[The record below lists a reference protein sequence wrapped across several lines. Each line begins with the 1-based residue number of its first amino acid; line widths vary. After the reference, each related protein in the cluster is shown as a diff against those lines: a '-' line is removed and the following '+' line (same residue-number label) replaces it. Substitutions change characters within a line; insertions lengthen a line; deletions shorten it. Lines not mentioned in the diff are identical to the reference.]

1 MSLMILTGK
10 FMIILRDKKDDWSFV
25 KIGYFDISETKK
37 ETASYFSE
45 WLVDTDRQKEFVTH
59 EDTLT
64 LQLRSFDYL
73 WYVGEKSLSTV
84 KHTLKNSVS
93 KKELKNIYSALELLY
108 NGKVIRSEIVN
119 LKPYGRIRSH
129 KDRGDNLYLGRR
141 IHVPIKTNHHC
152 TFEVGNESIVMQE
165 GCAYEINNSKYHKVS
180 NYYSQNR
187 IHLIVDVMPSEYI
200 DGIVFEEDTL

>member
-1 MSLMILTGK
+1 
-10 FMIILRDKKDDWSFV
+10 MIILKDKKDDWSFV
-25 KIGYFDISETKK
+25 EIGYFDISETKK
-37 ETASYFSE
+37 EIASYFSE
-45 WLVDTDRQKEFVTH
+45 WLIDTDRQQEFVTH

-84 KHTLKNSVS
+84 KNTLKNLVS
-93 KKELKNIYSALELLY
+93 KKELKNIHSALELLY
-108 NGKVIRSEIVN
+108 GGKVVRSEIVN
-119 LKPYGRIRSH
+119 LKAYGRVRGH

-141 IHVPIKTNHHC
+141 IHVPIKTNNYC

-165 GCAYEINNSKYHKVS
+165 GCAYEINNSKYHRVS

-187 IHLIVDVMPSEYI
+187 IHLIVDVMPEKYI